1 MKKIYLDYAATT
13 PVDQRV
19 LEEMKPYFNKDFG
32 NTMSV
37 HSSGRAAK
45 SAIDDARERVAKL
58 MGAKPLRII
67 FTGSAT
73 ESNNTVLKGIAF
85 ANKDKGNHIITSKI
99 EHDCVLNSA
108 RWLEKRGFKVT
119 YLDVDKY
126 GLVDP
131 NDVEKAITDKTI
143 LVSIMHA
150 NNEIGTIEPIEE
162 IGKICKRKKV
172 YFHTDAA
179 QSFGKIPI
187 DVDKMNLDLVTV
199 NAHKMYGPQGVGALY
214 IREGVK
220 IDPILHGGGHEFGLR
235 SSTSNVPGIVG
246 FGKAAELRMKEMKD
260 EAKKLTKLRDR
271 LIEGVLKIENSR
283 LNGHPTK
290 RLPNNTNFSFS
301 FIEGEALVLHLDM
314 KGVDAS
320 TGSACSSKSLEPSHV
335 LTAIGLKHDQAHGS
349 LRLSLGKDT
358 KDKDIDY
365 VLEILPGIVKNLRMI
380 SPFKD

>member
-1 MKKIYLDYAATT
+1 MKRIYMDYAATT
-13 PVDQRV
+13 PVDPRV
-19 LEEMKPYFNKDFG
+19 VKEMEPFFNEKFG

-45 SAIDDARERVAKL
+45 GAVEDARERVAGL
-58 MGAKPLRII
+58 MKVDPKRLI

-73 ESNNTVLKGIAF
+73 ESNNMVLKGIAF
-85 ANKDKGNHIITSKI
+85 ANRDKGKHIITSSI

-108 RWLEKRGFKVT
+108 RWLEKQGFKIT
-119 YLDVDKY
+119 YLPVDEY

-131 NDVEKAITDKTI
+131 KKVEKAINKETV

-150 NNEIGTIEPIEE
+150 NNEIGTIEPIDE
-162 IGKICKRKKV
+162 IGKICRKKGV

-187 DVDKMNLDLVTV
+187 DVNKMNLDLVTV

-220 IDPILHGGGHEFGLR
+220 IDPLLHGGGHEFGFR

-246 FGKAAELRMKEMKD
+246 FGKAAELRKKEMD
-260 EAKKLTKLRDR
+260 AEAKKLIKLRDK
-271 LIEGVLKIENSR
+271 LIKGVLEIDNSH
-283 LNGHPTK
+283 LNGHPSK
-290 RLPNNTNFSFS
+290 RLPNNTNFWFA
-301 FIEGEALVLHLDM
+301 FIEGESLVLHLDM

-320 TGSACSSKSLEPSHV
+320 TGSACSTSTLEPSHV
-335 LTAIGLKHDQAHGS
+335 LKAIGLKHEQAHGS

-358 KDKDIDY
+358 EERDIDY
-365 VLEILPGIVKNLRMI
+365 VLKILPGIVKNLRII
-380 SPFKD
+380 SPFKN